1 MIKFRKVRYKNF
13 LSTGDTFTEI
23 DLARKKNTLI
33 IGANG
38 SGKSTLLDALCFG
51 LFGRAFRKVPKTSLV
66 NSINQKKTVV
76 EVEFSIGRQ
85 QYRVMRAIKPN
96 RFEIYLNG
104 KMIHQDANVR
114 DYQAI
119 LEQQIL
125 KLNFKTFTQV
135 VVLGSSSF
143 TPFMQLVT
151 IERRNIIEDILDIQI
166 FTVMNDVLKQRYA
179 SLRHQIN
186 EIRTNLK
193 IGDQKI
199 KSQEEAMRRLEENRD
214 ELIDK
219 FTKDIIEHEEKIIEH
234 KTNIRSDLH
243 LVQTLNNTI
252 SDEEDIREKLSKT
265 LSDERHFESERKKFI
280 RELKFYENNDECPTC
295 KQDIETEHKEHI
307 CTDTTSNLKEIDK
320 QLSERGKSIHEINER
335 LEEISK
341 VQAEIFTTQSA
352 IQKEQ
357 NSISTNE
364 QYNNKVQRQIDD
376 LKQQQHT
383 EDDKEKLDKYRK
395 AYSQLEDM
403 DKEHIETKHYYD
415 LAEILLRDSGIKTKI
430 IRQYLPIMNKLIN
443 KYLASMEFFVQFE
456 LDDNFSEQI
465 KSRYRDQFSYSS
477 FSEGE
482 KMRIDLALLFTWR
495 SIAKLKNSV
504 NTNLLI
510 LDEVFDSSLD
520 EGGTDEFLKILHTLG
535 DDTNTFIISHKGDSM
550 NEKFNNII
558 EFEKTQNFSRIKS
571 AWSGKK

>member
-1 MIKFRKVRYKNF
+1 MIKFRKVRFKNF
-13 LSTGDTFTEI
+13 LSTGDSFTEI

-51 LFGRAFRKVPKTSLV
+51 LFGRAFRKIPKTALV

-76 EVEFSIGRQ
+76 EVEFSIGRK
-85 QYRVMRAIKPN
+85 QYRVMRSIKPN
-96 RFEIYLNG
+96 KFEIYQDG

-125 KLNFKTFTQV
+125 KLNYKTFTQV

-166 FTVMNDVLKQRYA
+166 FTVMNDVLKQRYT

-214 ELIDK
+214 ELIEK
-219 FTKDIIEHEEKIIEH
+219 FNADVLDHQLQNADCRKTITLHMAEVETNQSLIEDEDQ
-234 KTNIRSDLH
+234 IRKSL
-243 LVQTLNNTI
+243 QQMLN
-252 SDEEDIREKLSKT
+252 DEREKEA
-265 LSDERHFESERKKFI
+265 ERRKFI
-280 RELKFYENNDECPTC
+280 KELKFYEDNDECPTC
-295 KQDIETEHKEHI
+295 KQDIEADHKQHI
-307 CTDTTSNLKEIDK
+307 CSDTSTNIKVIDK
-320 QLSERGKSIHEINER
+320 QISEWGKSIHEINER
-335 LEEISK
+335 LEVIAEVHKEIGEL
-341 VQAEIFTTQSA
+341 QRE

-357 NSISTNE
+357 VKYNANE
-364 QYNNKVQRQIDD
+364 AYIDKIEGRIID
-376 LKQQQHT
+376 LKNQEHT
-383 EDDKEKLDKYRK
+383 EDDKDKLEKYRK
-395 AYSQLEDM
+395 AYAQLESM
-403 DKEHIETKHYYD
+403 EEQHIDTKHYYD

-558 EFEKTQNFSRIKS
+558 EFEKTQNFSRIKT
-571 AWSGKK
+571 

>member
-23 DLARKKNTLI
+23 DLSRKKNTLI

-51 LFGRAFRKVPKTSLV
+51 LFGRAFRKIPKTALV
-66 NSINQKKTVV
+66 NSINQKKTAV
-76 EVEFSIGRQ
+76 EVEFSIGRK
-85 QYRVMRAIKPN
+85 QYRVMRSIKPN
-96 RFEIYLNG
+96 KFEIYLNG

-125 KLNFKTFTQV
+125 KLNYKTFTQV

-214 ELIDK
+214 ELIEK
-219 FTKDIIEHEEKIIEH
+219 FNADVLDHQLQNADCRTAITLHMADVETNQSLIEDEDQ
-234 KTNIRSDLH
+234 IRKSL
-243 LVQTLNNTI
+243 QQMLN
-252 SDEEDIREKLSKT
+252 DEREKET
-265 LSDERHFESERKKFI
+265 ERRKFI
-280 RELKFYENNDECPTC
+280 KELKFYEDNDECPTC
-295 KQDIETEHKEHI
+295 KQDIESDHKQHI
-307 CTDTTSNLKEIDK
+307 CSDTSTSIKVIDK
-320 QLSERGKSIHEINER
+320 QISEWGKSIHEINNR
-335 LEEISK
+335 LEEI
-341 VQAEIFTTQSA
+341 AEVHKEINELQRE

-357 NSISTNE
+357 VKYNANE
-364 QYNNKVQRQIDD
+364 VYIDKIEGRIID
-376 LKQQQHT
+376 LKNQEHT
-383 EDDKEKLDKYRK
+383 EDDKDKLEKYRK
-395 AYSQLEDM
+395 AYAQLEDM
-403 DKEHIETKHYYD
+403 EEQHIDTKHYYD

-456 LDDNFSEQI
+456 LDDNFQEQI

-558 EFEKTQNFSRIKS
+558 EFEKTQNFSRIKT
-571 AWSGKK
+571 